1 MSRSTLKLTDS
12 VYKYMLEHSL
22 RESDACRQL
31 REETASMKMGM
42 MQVSPEQGQFMA
54 FLVQL
59 TGARRALEVG
69 TFTGYSALCV
79 AQALPSDG
87 QLVCCDVSEEWTS
100 VGQKYWQ
107 EGGVSDRIDL
117 KIGPAVDTLQALREG
132 GEEGTYDFAFID
144 ADKENYLVY
153 YESVLSL
160 LRTGGLLL
168 IDNVLWGG
176 SVVDPE
182 KNDDD
187 TNAIRSLNRHL
198 LKDDRVVLSMLPVGD
213 GLTLVMKKRP

>member
-12 VYKYMLEHSL
+12 VYDYMLEHSL
-22 RESDACRQL
+22 RESEACRLL
-31 REETASMKMGM
+31 REETAPMKMGM

-54 FLVQL
+54 FLVRL
-59 TGARRALEVG
+59 TETRRALEIG

-87 QLVCCDVSEEWTS
+87 RLVCCDVSEEWTS
-100 VGQKYWQ
+100 VGQRYWQ
-107 EGGVSDRIDL
+107 SAGVSDKIDL
-117 KIGPAVDTLQALREG
+117 KIGPATETLQALRED
-132 GEEGTYDFAFID
+132 GEEGRYDFAFID

-153 YESVLSL
+153 YENVLSL
-160 LRTGGLLL
+160 LRTGGVLL

-176 SVVDPE
+176 SVANPG

-187 TNAIRSLNRHL
+187 TNAIRTLNQHL
-198 LKDDRVVLSMLPVGD
+198 HGDDRVLLSMLPVGD
-213 GLTLVMKKRP
+213 GLTLVMKQ